1 MATPSSTP
9 STLNLTSE
17 HTFQKP
23 PAHLL
28 TTGCGAICGDSSQK
42 EQLDARKEPGY
53 RPISGRK
60 GGWEG
65 ARATPSVGSLA
76 PSQAQV
82 KARQAAQTR
91 PGWGP
96 RWGGVGSFASMPAE
110 TQEMPSVC
118 PSPAPPV
125 ADTWNPLWLSLSGHH
140 AKPSSLL
147 TGLILTSIV
156 RTSYHDS
163 PPFYRWEQ

>member
-60 GGWEG
+60 GGWG
-65 ARATPSVGSLA
+65 GLGPHPVLA
-76 PSQAQV
+76 AWLPAKSRS
-82 KARQAAQTR
+82 RQGRQHR
-91 PGWGP
+91 PGRGPGWG
-96 RWGGVGSFASMPAE
+96 RVGSFASRPAE

-125 ADTWNPLWLSLSGHH
+125 ADTWNPPWLSLSGHH

-147 TGLILTSIV
+147 TGLSLTSIV
-156 RTSYHDS
+156 RTSYHNS
-163 PPFYRWEQ
+163 PPLYRWEQ